1 MKAQEQDRFNFL
13 SPDQLKSPPGLP
25 TGASD
30 LDDFL
35 STKGIPRGGLTS
47 LSGCSG
53 LGATSL
59 WMQMLK
65 LSQAK
70 GGLGAWI
77 ESQSSVLNPWTLKQ
91 QGIKL
96 DQLFWISPPK
106 DLKQKLWVL
115 SEICSLDLFESITCS
130 LDKDFLKDH
139 QLIKLK
145 RLAKRHQVALIFI
158 SNQAWSH
165 HELDLSLHFQ
175 RDKTLVLRAR
185 HRPTPHL
192 LERRDLYAHTLSE
205 FTSERK
211 VLCG

>member
-1 MKAQEQDRFNFL
+1 LKAQRQDGFNFL

-25 TGASD
+25 TGISD
-30 LDDFL
+30 LDGFL
-35 STKGIPRGGLTS
+35 STGGLPRGGLTC
-47 LSGCSG
+47 LSGSPG

-65 LSQAK
+65 LSQLR

-77 ESQSSVLNPWTLKQ
+77 ESQNSVLNPWTLKQ

-96 DQLFWISPPK
+96 DQLFWVSPPK

-115 SEICSLDLFESITCS
+115 SEICSLDLFESVTCS
-130 LDKDFLKDH
+130 LDRDFLKDH

-145 RLAKRHQVALIFI
+145 RLAKRHHVALIFI

-165 HELDLSLHFQ
+165 PELDLSIHFQ
-175 RDKTLVLRAR
+175 KKQTLILKAR
-185 HRPTPHL
+185 HRPTPHS
-192 LERRDLYAHTLSE
+192 LERRDLYAHALSE